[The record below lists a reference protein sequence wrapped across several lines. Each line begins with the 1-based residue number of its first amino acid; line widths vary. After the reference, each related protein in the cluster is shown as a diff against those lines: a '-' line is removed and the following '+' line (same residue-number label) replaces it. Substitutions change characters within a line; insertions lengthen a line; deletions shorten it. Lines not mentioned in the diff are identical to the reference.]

1 MKILLIDDDAV
12 FRQTLART
20 LTRRGCVCVE
30 AADSAQAL
38 QQLREHAPD
47 ACVLDLRMG
56 DESGLQLLP
65 QLLAAHAQLNMAELN
80 VLMLT
85 GYSSIA
91 TTVEAIKRGAVNYLA
106 KPASADDIL
115 RALQN
120 AGPPTEVESATAGND
135 ALSVD
140 RLAWEHIQRVLL
152 EEDGNISSTARRL
165 NMHRRTLQRR
175 LSKRPVAQ

>member
-1 MKILLIDDDAV
+1 MKILLIDDDVV
-12 FRQTLART
+12 FRQTLARA
-20 LTRRGCVCVE
+20 LTRRGCVCCE
-30 AADSAQAL
+30 AGDSEQAL
-38 QQLREHAPD
+38 ALLHEQVPE

-56 DESGLQLLP
+56 EESGLQLLP
-65 QLLAAHAQLNMAELN
+65 RLLDAHPTLN

-106 KPASADDIL
+106 KPARADDIL
-115 RALQN
+115 RALQ
-120 AGPPTEVESATAGND
+120 SASQPDVIEAATVGNE

-152 EEDGNISSTARRL
+152 EEGGNISSTARRL

-175 LSKRPVAQ
+175 LGKRPVAQ

>member
-1 MKILLIDDDAV
+1 MKILLIDDDAI

-30 AADSAQAL
+30 AADSTQAL
-38 QQLREHAPD
+38 LELQAHLPD

-56 DESGLQLLP
+56 NESGLQLLP
-65 QLLAAHAQLNMAELN
+65 QLLAIKPELN

-115 RALQN
+115 RALKN
-120 AGPPTEVESATAGND
+120 ASSSSDPEPRSAGQD

-175 LSKRPVAQ
+175 LSKRPVSQ

>member
-1 MKILLIDDDAV
+1 MKVLLIDDDVV
-12 FRQTLART
+12 FRQTLARS
-20 LTRRGCVCVE
+20 LTRRGCICVE
-30 AADSAQAL
+30 AGNHPEALAQL
-38 QQLREHAPD
+38 QAHLPD
-47 ACVLDLRMG
+47 ACVLDLRLG

-65 QLLAAHAQLNMAELN
+65 QLLQLAPELK

-106 KPASADDIL
+106 KPASADDIW

-120 AGPPTEVESATAGND
+120 QSQLAEEESKTRGGD

-152 EEDGNISSTARRL
+152 EEEGNISSTARRL

-175 LSKRPVAQ
+175 LSKRPVSQ

>member
-1 MKILLIDDDAV
+1 MKILLIDDDSV

-20 LTRRGCVCVE
+20 LTRRGCVCLE
-30 AADSAQAL
+30 AGDSAQAL
-38 QQLREHAPD
+38 QQLRDHVPE

-65 QLLAAHAQLNMAELN
+65 QLLAVNAGIK

-106 KPASADDIL
+106 KPASGDDIL

-120 AGPPTEVESATAGND
+120 AEVSPEDDALMPGND

>member
-20 LTRRGCVCVE
+20 LTRRGCTCFE
-30 AADSAQAL
+30 AADSAQAVL
-38 QQLREHAPD
+38 QLQEHMPD

-65 QLLAAHAQLNMAELN
+65 QLLAINSELN
-80 VLMLT
+80 ILMLT

-115 RALQN
+115 RTLQN
-120 AGPPTEVESATAGND
+120 ASLSSEVESAVAGND

-175 LSKRPVAQ
+175 LGKRPVAQ

>member
-1 MKILLIDDDAV
+1 MKILLIDDDLI

-38 QQLREHAPD
+38 QQLQEHQPD

-65 QLLAAHAQLNMAELN
+65 QLLAVKAELN

-120 AGPPTEVESATAGND
+120 ASALAAVEPAMAGND

-175 LSKRPVAQ
+175 LGKRPVAQ

>member
-1 MKILLIDDDAV
+1 MKILLIDDDAI

-38 QQLREHAPD
+38 LELQAHLPD

-56 DESGLQLLP
+56 NESGLQLLP
-65 QLLAAHAQLNMAELN
+65 QLLAIKPELN

-115 RALQN
+115 RALKN
-120 AGPPTEVESATAGND
+120 ASSSPDLEPRSAGQD

-175 LSKRPVAQ
+175 LSKRPVSQ

>member
-1 MKILLIDDDAV
+1 MKILLIDDDVV

-38 QQLREHAPD
+38 QQLQAHLPD

-65 QLLAAHAQLNMAELN
+65 QLLAVKAELN

-120 AGPPTEVESATAGND
+120 ASALAAVESATAGKD
-135 ALSVD
+135 DLSVD

-175 LSKRPVAQ
+175 LGKRPVAQ

>member
-1 MKILLIDDDAV
+1 MKILLIDDDEV

-30 AADSAQAL
+30 AADSVQAL
-38 QQLREHAPD
+38 QQLHEHEPD

-56 DESGLQLLP
+56 EESGLQLLP
-65 QLLAAHAQLNMAELN
+65 QLLAINTRLN

-120 AGPPTEVESATAGND
+120 AGPPPEVESATAGND

>member
-1 MKILLIDDDAV
+1 MKVLLIDDDPV

-20 LTRRGCVCVE
+20 LTRRGCLCHE
-30 AADSAQAL
+30 AGSREQAL
-38 QQLREHAPD
+38 LQLQAHRPD

-56 DESGLQLLP
+56 EESGLQLLP
-65 QLLAAHAQLNMAELN
+65 QLLQVMPALK

-91 TTVEAIKRGAVNYLA
+91 TTVEAIKRGAVNYLT

-115 RALQN
+115 RALQD
-120 AGPPTEVESATAGND
+120 ASPSPEVESAAPGSD

>member
-1 MKILLIDDDAV
+1 MKILLVDDDVV

-20 LTRRGCVCVE
+20 LTRRGCICLE
-30 AADSAQAL
+30 AEDSAQAL
-38 QQLREHAPD
+38 LQLQKHEPD
-47 ACVLDLRMG
+47 ACVLDLRMRE
-56 DESGLQLLP
+56 ESGLQLLP
-65 QLLAAHAQLNMAELN
+65 QLLAIDAGLN

-115 RALQN
+115 RALNN
-120 AGPPTEVESATAGND
+120 ASTSAEADSVKASNH

-140 RLAWEHIQRVLL
+140 RLAWEHIQRVLM
-152 EEDGNISSTARRL
+152 EEDGNVSSTARRL

-175 LSKRPVAQ
+175 LSKRPVLQ

>member
-1 MKILLIDDDAV
+1 MKVLLIDDDQV

-20 LTRRGCVCVE
+20 LTRRGCDCVE
-30 AADSAQAL
+30 AGNGEQAM
-38 QQLREHAPD
+38 QQLQAHQPD

-65 QLLAAHAQLNMAELN
+65 QLLEQAPALN

-115 RALQN
+115 RALQH
-120 AGPPTEVESATAGND
+120 AGASPDVETVMPGSD

-175 LSKRPVAQ
+175 LGKRPVAQ